1 MGPIRPATGFCPKCE
16 LTMGLRVVRKGNQN
30 NNSLWL
36 VKNDM
41 KLKSAHKRSDWN
53 VVRRSLPWQCPQ
65 RPCVCGQK
73 GAGPCPGH
81 RWMCPPC
88 PAPPCVPIGAP
99 HPPLLLGT
107 CVRPVSLSFC
117 AAGPRRLPAE
127 SLRSPALAWEGALAR
142 PPLNVLWSR
151 ESGWTGVSVHGLG
164 AGPGCCRATGGRKC
178 LSSVLRPLRPFT
190 LGDPPPFLTF
200 LSSRSCA
207 EFKGTSPGRGPRS
220 PWARLGQAG
229 ARPPVSWGKGGGCS
243 FQISLRTVQVPPG
256 VRSASSVRPV
266 DWAALAQSYPQGLL
280 GPTRSGRG
288 LQSALPSGKASW
300 GASEPVFMSPHSP
313 CPLWPAARLPDP
325 QGQGR
330 CEVRGS
336 SPGWWE

>member
-1 MGPIRPATGFCPKCE
+1 
-16 LTMGLRVVRKGNQN
+16 MGLRVVRKGNQN

-178 LSSVLRPLRPFT
+178 LSSVLRPLRPFS

-200 LSSRSCA
+200 LSSRCVLSSRGPLPA
-207 EFKGTSPGRGPRS
+207 GVPGRRGRGWAKRAPDLPCLGGRAAAVLSKSLFGPSRS
-220 PWARLGQAG
+220 HRVSEARLLCGPWTGRLWRSRTPRACWARLAP
-229 ARPPVSWGKGGGCS
+229 AEACRVPS
-243 FQISLRTVQVPPG
+243 PPG
-256 VRSASSVRPV
+256 KPPGGPPSLCSCRPILP
-266 DWAALAQSYPQGLL
+266 ALCGLL
-280 GPTRSGRG
+280 LASQTPRGRGDARSGG
-288 LQSALPSGKASW
+288 
-300 GASEPVFMSPHSP
+300 
-313 CPLWPAARLPDP
+313 RLPA
-325 QGQGR
+325 G
-330 CEVRGS
+330 GS
-336 SPGWWE
+336 EGSRARRRATVWGWQ